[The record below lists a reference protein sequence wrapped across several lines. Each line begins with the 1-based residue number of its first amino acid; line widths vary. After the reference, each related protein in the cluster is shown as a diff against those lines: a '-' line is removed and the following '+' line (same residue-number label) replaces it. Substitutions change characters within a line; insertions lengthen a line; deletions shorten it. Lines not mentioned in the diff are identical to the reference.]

1 MRGSCSG
8 IYKSTALNPFYFNK
22 NYRLCYRVTTSLSQ
36 IKEWCFPFHFT
47 HELLLIHSEA
57 HCLVPVQLKH
67 NFLLDS
73 VNPHSSISLLF
84 AVNGFMPRFLTRN
97 TVSVLITLII
107 CLIRIFMFEIFLRVW
122 NYFRTSG
129 SPLSWCINKLW
140 KSPLL
145 PVFIYSTKSASIPS
159 YLSTV
164 NLTYPFIFFSLFMVL
179 RAWTLINFHKNDA
192 FSLDVNFE

>member
-8 IYKSTALNPFYFNK
+8 IYKSTALNPFYLNK

-73 VNPHSSISLLF
+73 VNPHSSISFTVCSQWLYAQISHEKHSLGAYNSYHLF
-84 AVNGFMPRFLTRN
+84 DTH
-97 TVSVLITLII
+97 
-107 CLIRIFMFEIFLRVW
+107 
-122 NYFRTSG
+122 
-129 SPLSWCINKLW
+129 
-140 KSPLL
+140 
-145 PVFIYSTKSASIPS
+145 
-159 YLSTV
+159 
-164 NLTYPFIFFSLFMVL
+164 
-179 RAWTLINFHKNDA
+179 FH
-192 FSLDVNFE
+192 V